1 MTLPL
6 VAGVAG
12 LFSGSLG
19 TFLAAAAGG
28 IVARVLFSLG
38 MGVVSYVGV
47 TSLTNQLVS
56 TVHSKLGGVA
66 SDVIHLVGLSGFD
79 VFLSLC
85 LSAHIGMVAFMMASG
100 GFKRLQF
107 MTDQSG
113 G

>member
-1 MTLPL
+1 MPLPI

-12 LFSGSLG
+12 LLSGSMG

-28 IVARVLFSLG
+28 IVARVLFSIGL
-38 MGVVSYVGV
+38 GVVSYVGV
-47 TSLTNQLVS
+47 TSLMNELVS
-56 TVHSKLGGVA
+56 RVHNELGGVA
-66 SDVIHLVGLSGFD
+66 SDVMHLVGLAGFD
-79 VFLSLC
+79 TFLSLC
-85 LSAHIGMVAFMMASG
+85 LSAHIGTVSFLMASS